1 MDASTTVDA
10 SRNPAFMTSSSFVM
24 NQTLHSCFDEVV
36 NQRLSMGVA
45 KNLSYQKETKEKLN
59 KSYHTSKSV
68 GRTRPVMLSPRHQL
82 LIKTK

>member
-1 MDASTTVDA
+1 MT
-10 SRNPAFMTSSSFVM
+10 TSSFMM

-36 NQRLSMGVA
+36 KQRLSLGVA
-45 KNLSYQKETKEKLN
+45 KNLSYQKGAKEQLN

-68 GRTRPVMLSPRHQL
+68 GKERPVMMSPRHQL

>member
-1 MDASTTVDA
+1 LMTT
-10 SRNPAFMTSSSFVM
+10 SSFVM

-36 NQRLSMGVA
+36 KQRLSLGVA
-45 KNLSYQKETKEKLN
+45 KNLSYQKGKKEQLN

-68 GRTRPVMLSPRHQL
+68 GKERPVMMSPRHQL